1 MHLPLLPSI
10 LLVSWH
16 EISFPSK
23 RKRQYEL
30 CRLPPCLLYVI
41 ILYHLR
47 RSCKW
52 LYGIKAVP
60 SCVIV
65 TVHRQWRIPRYFLL
79 CKKPLLIIKKG
90 STHQLPAGLE
100 PATYALRMLKR
111 TFYYTSNFYCSFKEI
126 LYFQRFSAF
135 FIIVNNRS

>member
-1 MHLPLLPSI
+1 MGDI
-10 LLVSWH
+10 KGEMNMYAD
-16 EISFPSK
+16 EISFPGK

-79 CKKPLLIIKKG
+79 CKKPLLIIKRG

-100 PATYALRMLKR
+100 PATYALRMR
-111 TFYYTSNFYCSFKEI
+111 
-126 LYFQRFSAF
+126 
-135 FIIVNNRS
+135 RSTN